1 MNVPKKLIEVRTTLG
16 ETIRAQGN
24 ATWNVSEPVGLFLRD
39 LVITRNAKHILEIG
53 TSIGYSALFLDEGAR
68 NTGGHVTTIESHS
81 ERREKAKQ
89 SFKEAE
95 VDNFITLVE
104 GHAPEIFSS
113 LTGTWDFIFFDA
125 TKYEHISYI
134 QALLPH
140 LEEQVCIVADNCISH
155 AEAMTPYI
163 AYMRNLP
170 GFTHELLDKGSGL
183 FVSTRL

>member
-24 ATWNVSEPVGLFLRD
+24 TTWNVSEPVGLFLRD
-39 LVITRNAKHILEIG
+39 LVVTRNAKHILEIG
-53 TSIGYSALFLDEGAR
+53 TSIGYSALFLAEGAFGT
-68 NTGGHVTTIESHS
+68 NGHVTTIESHR

-89 SFKEAE
+89 IFKE
-95 VDNFITLVE
+95 VDTTDRITLVE
-104 GHAPEIFSS
+104 GHAPEILSS

-125 TKYEHISYI
+125 TKYEHFSYI

-140 LEEQVCIVADNCISH
+140 LEEKVCIVADNCLSH
-155 AEAMTPYI
+155 AEAMAPYV
-163 AYMRNLP
+163 AYMRTLA
-170 GFTHELLDKGSGL
+170 GFTHELVEKGSGL